1 MIWDCLVNT
10 SIEESPILIKQSD
23 WCKQLFISDT
33 IVLYDDS
40 ESLFKLVNAQIY
52 VELKDC

>member
-1 MIWDCLVNT
+1 M
-10 SIEESPILIKQSD
+10 EESPILIKQSD